1 MKPEPPPA
9 AQSATGASAASVRIV
24 LADDHKMILA
34 ALRSMLEKEP
44 DIAVVGEAADGVA
57 LIEVVARTEPDIA
70 VVDVGMP
77 GMNGIEATQR
87 LLADRP
93 RLGVIALSAY
103 SDKRFVLEMLNAGAK
118 GYLIKASAA
127 DELPRA
133 IRAVAQG
140 RTYLCPEVA
149 GTLVEAARSKS
160 APAGETA
167 VRLGPRERQVLALLA
182 EGNSSAEIAA
192 RMHIAVSTVEVHRR
206 NIMRKLD
213 LHSVAELTK
222 YAIREGLSSP

>member
-1 MKPEPPPA
+1 M
-9 AQSATGASAASVRIV
+9 SIRIV

-34 ALRSMLEKEP
+34 ALRSMLEKEK
-44 DIAVVGEAADGVA
+44 DIAVVGDAADGAA
-57 LIEVVARTEPDIA
+57 LLELVARTEPEIA

-87 LLADRP
+87 LIAGRP
-93 RLGVIALSAY
+93 GIRVIALSAY

-118 GYLIKASAA
+118 GYLIKASAG

-140 RTYLCPEVA
+140 QTYLCPEVA
-149 GTLVEAARSKS
+149 AVLVDAARGKS
-160 APAGETA
+160 MLQVNTA
-167 VRLGPRERQVLALLA
+167 AKLGRRELEVLVLLA
-182 EGNSSAEIAA
+182 EGKSSSVIAA
-192 RMHIAVSTVEVHRR
+192 RLHIAPSTVEVHRR

-213 LHSVAELTK
+213 LHNVAELTR
-222 YAIREGLSSP
+222 YAIREGLTSA